1 MEEVTE
7 ELRLLKEEL
16 NAKFDRLF
24 KILESAESA
33 NVLNEENQDKVD
45 EDRIPRKFKLSN
57 VQLNELRIFFGY
69 RNEAEKLKTRWLNFS
84 NLKNRR
90 TLMEY

>member
-69 RNEAEKLKTRWLNFS
+69 RNEAEKIEDT
-84 NLKNRR
+84 
-90 TLMEY
+90 MA

>member
-1 MEEVTE
+1 M
-7 ELRLLKEEL
+7 KKEL
-16 NAKFDRLF
+16 NDKFDRLF

-33 NVLNEENQDKVD
+33 NVLNEENQDKENQVD

-57 VQLNELRIFFGY
+57 VQLNELRVFFGY
-69 RNEAEKLKTRWLNFS
+69 RNEAEKIEDTMAKFL

-90 TLMEY
+90 RLMGY

>member
-24 KILESAESA
+24 NMIESAKSA
-33 NVLNEENQDKVD
+33 TVLNEANQDKVD
-45 EDRIPRKFKLSN
+45 EDRIPRKFKLTN
-57 VQLNELRIFFGY
+57 GQLNELRIFFWVSK
-69 RNEAEKLKTRWLNFS
+69 RSW
-84 NLKNRR
+84 KNWRHDG
-90 TLMEY
+90 